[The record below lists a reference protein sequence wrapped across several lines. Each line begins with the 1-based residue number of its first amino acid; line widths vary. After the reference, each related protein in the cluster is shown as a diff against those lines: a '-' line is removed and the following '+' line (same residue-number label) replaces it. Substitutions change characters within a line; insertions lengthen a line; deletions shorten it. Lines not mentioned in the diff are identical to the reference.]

1 MLQWGIPPGTARQT
15 AGEPRQGRKA
25 ATVSRT
31 AVRRIIPGASESR
44 LAHVSLYRKY
54 RSQTFADLVGQGHVV
69 RTLQNA
75 IGSGRFSH
83 AYLFTGPRG
92 TGKTS
97 TARLLSK
104 ALCCEHG
111 PSPEPCNECSIC
123 LDITS
128 GTCMDVLE
136 IDAASESGVEK
147 VREVIVEKADYQ
159 PAVARFRVFIID
171 EVHDL
176 SAKAFDA
183 LLKTIEEPP
192 PHLVFILATTE
203 FNKVP
208 RTIQSRCQKY
218 EFHRGS
224 LSDLVSRLEYVAQNE
239 GIAAERSALTAIAR
253 MADGGYRDALTLLE
267 QSALTA
273 EGPITVGH
281 VYNQF
286 GWVDDAVSDAILL
299 AICDKDVPALL
310 QRLEEV
316 FGSGRDPRSVV
327 ESLIYRLAELT
338 GAIYGV
344 SDAEADDASLQAA
357 LHETAVRI
365 GADRLLKLRGEI
377 AEAHRA
383 LRDISLPRLWL
394 ESELLRL
401 VVDQNRSVVSEQPV
415 RQQTAA
421 EPRPVRAVA
430 DAPEARPSKREEPK
444 PEPPPQEASPPP
456 KAIDKTGDP
465 FFDRAQEVWRAA
477 VAELGALSKTMAM
490 KLASTKVDSLAEDT
504 LRIRF
509 DREIER
515 DALLEGS
522 VGEKRRQAILD
533 SVRKHAGEPWSI
545 EYTVGPKSNGSAAM
559 PAVELPVEGE
569 RLVEMAKDIFGGV

>member
-1 MLQWGIPPGTARQT
+1 M
-15 AGEPRQGRKA
+15 
-25 ATVSRT
+25 
-31 AVRRIIPGASESR
+31 
-44 LAHVSLYRKY
+44 AHVSLYRKY

-97 TARLLSK
+97 TARLLAK

-123 LDITS
+123 QDITT

-239 GIAAERSALTAIAR
+239 NIEAERTALSAIAR
-253 MADGGYRDALTLLE
+253 MA
-267 QSALTA
+267 
-273 EGPITVGH
+273 
-281 VYNQF
+281 
-286 GWVDDAVSDAILL
+286 
-299 AICDKDVPALL
+299 
-310 QRLEEV
+310 
-316 FGSGRDPRSVV
+316 
-327 ESLIYRLAELT
+327 
-338 GAIYGV
+338 
-344 SDAEADDASLQAA
+344 
-357 LHETAVRI
+357 
-365 GADRLLKLRGEI
+365 
-377 AEAHRA
+377 
-383 LRDISLPRLWL
+383 
-394 ESELLRL
+394 
-401 VVDQNRSVVSEQPV
+401 
-415 RQQTAA
+415 
-421 EPRPVRAVA
+421 
-430 DAPEARPSKREEPK
+430 
-444 PEPPPQEASPPP
+444 
-456 KAIDKTGDP
+456 
-465 FFDRAQEVWRAA
+465 
-477 VAELGALSKTMAM
+477 
-490 KLASTKVDSLAEDT
+490 
-504 LRIRF
+504 
-509 DREIER
+509 
-515 DALLEGS
+515 
-522 VGEKRRQAILD
+522 
-533 SVRKHAGEPWSI
+533 
-545 EYTVGPKSNGSAAM
+545 
-559 PAVELPVEGE
+559 
-569 RLVEMAKDIFGGV
+569 

>member
-1 MLQWGIPPGTARQT
+1 MAF
-15 AGEPRQGRKA
+15 
-25 ATVSRT
+25 
-31 AVRRIIPGASESR
+31 
-44 LAHVSLYRKY
+44 VSLYRKY

-69 RTLQNA
+69 KTLQNA

-97 TARLLSK
+97 TARLLAK

-111 PSPEPCNECSIC
+111 PSAEPCNTCSIC
-123 LDITS
+123 EDITI
-128 GTCMDVLE
+128 GNCMDVME

-147 VREVIVEKADYQ
+147 VREIIVEKADYQ
-159 PAVARFRVFIID
+159 PAQARYRVFIID

-224 LSDLVSRLEYVAQNE
+224 LSDLVARLEYVAQNE
-239 GIAAERSALTAIAR
+239 QIAFEKPALTAIAR

-273 EGPITVGH
+273 EGTITVGH

-286 GWVDDAVSDAILL
+286 GWVDDAMSDSILL
-299 AICDKDVPALL
+299 SICDRDVPTLL
-310 QRLEEV
+310 KTLDEV

-344 SDAEADDASLQAA
+344 ADAESDGDAALQAA

-365 GADRLLKLRGEI
+365 GPERLLRLRGEI
-377 AEAHRA
+377 AEAHKA

-401 VVDQNRSVVSEQPV
+401 TAVPASIPAPAPETRPTRAATE
-415 RQQTAA
+415 TAA
-421 EPRPVRAVA
+421 DPPSPAVRKPAPPAETPKSKSAEPAKPIHH
-430 DAPEARPSKREEPK
+430 APEP
-444 PEPPPQEASPPP
+444 
-456 KAIDKTGDP
+456 TGNPDL
-465 FFDRAQEVWRAA
+465 DRAQAVWHAT
-477 VAELGALSKTMAM
+477 VEELGGISKTMAL
-490 KLASTKVDSLAEDT
+490 KLGSTVVSSFAEGKMQV
-504 LRIRF
+504 RF
-509 DREIER
+509 VREIER
-515 DALLEGS
+515 DAILEGQK
-522 VGEKRRQAILD
+522 GEQRRQAILEV
-533 SVRKHAGEPWSI
+533 VRKHAGAPWEV
-545 EYTVGPKSNGSAAM
+545 EYTVGPRSNGSAPI

>member
-1 MLQWGIPPGTARQT
+1 M
-15 AGEPRQGRKA
+15 
-25 ATVSRT
+25 
-31 AVRRIIPGASESR
+31 
-44 LAHVSLYRKY
+44 
-54 RSQTFADLVGQGHVV
+54 GQGHVV

-97 TARLLSK
+97 TARLLAK

-123 LDITS
+123 QDITT

-239 GIAAERSALTAIAR
+239 NIEAERTALSAIAR

-273 EGPITVGH
+273 EGTITASH

-286 GWVDDAVSDAILL
+286 GWVDDAMSDAILL
-299 AICDKDVPALL
+299 AISEKDVPVLL
-310 QRLEEV
+310 KRLEEV

-344 SDAEADDASLQAA
+344 TDAEAGDASLQAA

-365 GADRLLKLRGEI
+365 GPDRLLKLRGEI

-401 VVDQNRSVVSEQPV
+401 VVDQNRSGPAEVVRAQATQES
-415 RQQTAA
+415 
-421 EPRPVRAVA
+421 RPTRAVA
-430 DAPEARPSKREEPK
+430 ETPDPRPEKKSEPK
-444 PEPPPQEASPPP
+444 PEPPKREEAPPP

-465 FFDRAQEVWRAA
+465 EFDRAQEVWQAA
-477 VAELGALSKTMAM
+477 VAELGAMSKTMAM
-490 KLASTKVDSLAEDT
+490 KLASTRVDSLSGET

-509 DREIER
+509 EREIER

-522 VGEKRRQAILD
+522 IGDKRRQAILE
-533 SVRKHAGEPWSI
+533 SVRKHAGEPWI
-545 EYTVGPKSNGSAAM
+545 VEYTVGPKSNGSAAM

>member
-1 MLQWGIPPGTARQT
+1 MAF
-15 AGEPRQGRKA
+15 
-25 ATVSRT
+25 
-31 AVRRIIPGASESR
+31 
-44 LAHVSLYRKY
+44 VSLYRKY

-97 TARLLSK
+97 TARLLAK

-111 PSPEPCNECSIC
+111 PSAEPCNECGIC
-123 LDITS
+123 QDITA
-128 GTCMDVLE
+128 GNCMDVLE

-147 VREVIVEKADYQ
+147 VREVIVERADYQ
-159 PAVARFRVFIID
+159 PSQARFRVFIID

-183 LLKTIEEPP
+183 LLKTVEEPP
-192 PHLVFILATTE
+192 DHLVFILATTE

-224 LSDLVSRLEYVAQNE
+224 LSDLVSRLEYVSQNE
-239 GIAAERSALTAIAR
+239 GIPYEKPALTAIAR

-273 EGPITVGH
+273 DGPITVGH

-286 GWVDDAVSDAILL
+286 GWVDDAMSDTILL
-299 AICDKDVPALL
+299 SICDRDVPTLL
-310 QRLEEV
+310 KTLDEV
-316 FGSGRDPRSVV
+316 FGSGRDPRAVV

-344 SDAEADDASLQAA
+344 ADEESGDAALQAA

-365 GADRLLKLRGEI
+365 GADRLLRLRGEI
-377 AEAHRA
+377 AEAHKT
-383 LRDISLPRLWL
+383 LREISLPRLWL

-401 VVDQNRSVVSEQPV
+401 AAVPIAAPPAVTVVAP
-415 RQQTAA
+415 AA
-421 EPRPVRAVA
+421 SKPEPKPVRAVA
-430 DAPEARPSKREEPK
+430 ATEAAPPTPAEKKAATAEAAKPSEPIH
-444 PEPPPQEASPPP
+444 
-456 KAIDKTGDP
+456 KAPDPTGDP
-465 FFDRAQEVWRAA
+465 ELDRAQTVWHAT
-477 VAELGALSKTMAM
+477 VEELGGISKIMAM
-490 KLASTKVDSLAEDT
+490 KLGATVVSSFSGGKMQV
-504 LRIRF
+504 RF
-509 DREIER
+509 EREIER
-515 DALLEGS
+515 DAVLEGQK
-522 VGEKRRQAILD
+522 GEQRRQAILD
-533 SVRKHAGEPWSI
+533 VVQKHAGEPWEV
-545 EYTVGPKSNGSAAM
+545 EYTVGPRSNGRGAV